1 MDAWKECL
9 GDLYE
14 CMDLLKQD
22 DEKRVSLLYDRQG
35 RQLCVMKQQPLETM
49 DVYRAL
55 KALGNRHVPRIERV
69 FQEAGQCVVVEEHI
83 AGRTFSHLLDSG
95 EPLEDAE
102 IEDFLRQLCEC
113 LCPLHEKGIIHRDI
127 KPSNLLLT
135 NDGILKLIDF
145 GIARTVKAEAG
156 ADTVCFGTRGFS
168 PPEQYGFGQTDARS
182 DIYSM
187 GMTFRMFRPQ
197 SEKLRRIIGKATQFA
212 PKDRYSSV
220 VEILNE
226 LSGED
231 NAQEGL
237 ADRTR
242 RLLGQLRWPV
252 PRRERVD
259 AKSVEEILAEKL
271 LSFRPAMPAAREDY
285 AFDPKCCAL
294 EPFPRCPKDDQYIFP
309 SKEAARQNGLQA
321 FEQSAYSQRKECIRQ
336 VLVIFRETQLRNY
349 CVYEITKENYYH
361 RMNRRVEGRIRE
373 ILAWAGKNG
382 LPVETLPEG
391 LASFSCEPS
400 FRGKDEEGSSLW
412 NLEHFEDMEYIEPV
426 YALLDKWSGAIPP
439 IVGYEQYIETR
450 SQLVSIAENKEGEIA
465 EHGEDYEL
473 CLVDLYAFRTDKA
486 AKELQENILYA
497 VSDLVMQSDALR
509 RDIHGA
515 IRDAYE
521 DQLEKA
527 LEAKADEMR
536 RYFRMVLGKVGI
548 GSTLL

>member
-1 MDAWKECL
+1 MDAWKKCL

-14 CMDLLKQD
+14 CMDVLKQD
-22 DEKRVSLLYDRQG
+22 GGKRVSLLYDRQG

-49 DVYRAL
+49 AVYQTL
-55 KALGNRHVPRIERV
+55 KTLGNRHVPRIYRV
-69 FQEAGQCVVVEEHI
+69 FQEEGQCIVLEEHI
-83 AGRTFSHLLDSG
+83 AGKTFSSLLDSK
-95 EPLEDAE
+95 EPLGDAE
-102 IEDFLRQLCEC
+102 IENFLRQMCEC
-113 LCPLHEKGIIHRDI
+113 LRPLHKKGIIHRDI

-156 ADTVCFGTRGFS
+156 SDTVCFGTRGYS

-187 GMTFRMFRPQ
+187 GMTFRMLCPQ
-197 SEKLRRIIGKATQFA
+197 SGKLRRIIEKATQFA

-220 VEILNE
+220 IEILNE
-226 LSGED
+226 LNDKDS
-231 NAQEGL
+231 AQEGL
-237 ADRTR
+237 TKRTR
-242 RLLGQLRWPV
+242 RLLGHIRWPI
-252 PRRERVD
+252 PRRERAD

-271 LSFRPAMPAAREDY
+271 LSFRPALPTAREDY
-285 AFDPKCCAL
+285 GFSPERCTL
-294 EPFPRCPKDDQYIFP
+294 EPFPRCPGDDQYIFP
-309 SKEAARQNGLQA
+309 SKEIARTKGLEA
-321 FEQSAYSQRKECIRQ
+321 FEQSIYSRKGESLRQ
-336 VLVIFRETQLRNY
+336 ALAIFRETQLRNY
-349 CVYEITKENYYH
+349 CVYEITKANYYH
-361 RMNRRVEGRIRE
+361 RTNRKVEARIRE
-373 ILAWAGKNG
+373 ILAWAGKKG
-382 LPVETLPEG
+382 LSVETLPEG

-400 FRGKDEEGSSLW
+400 FHGKGEEGSSLW
-412 NLEHFEDMEYIEPV
+412 NLEHFEDTEYIEPV

-439 IVGYEQYIETR
+439 IVGYERYIETR

-509 RDIHGA
+509 RDIHET

-521 DQLEKA
+521 DRLEKA
-527 LEAKADEMR
+527 LEAKADEIR
-536 RYFRMVLGKVGI
+536 HYFRIILGK
-548 GSTLL
+548 